1 MAKAQTELVQ
11 AKPTTKDLHER
22 LKEIVQ
28 QEIEKLPEQLELLEP
43 RERVRTLLQLLPYA
57 TPKVANVEADF
68 GEGFSIGWGDM

>member
-1 MAKAQTELVQ
+1 MTKAKTEIVQ
-11 AKPTTKDLHER
+11 QAPLTKDLHGR

-28 QEIEKLPEQLELLEP
+28 REIEKLPEQLELLEP

-68 GEGFSIGWGDM
+68 GEPFTGGWAD